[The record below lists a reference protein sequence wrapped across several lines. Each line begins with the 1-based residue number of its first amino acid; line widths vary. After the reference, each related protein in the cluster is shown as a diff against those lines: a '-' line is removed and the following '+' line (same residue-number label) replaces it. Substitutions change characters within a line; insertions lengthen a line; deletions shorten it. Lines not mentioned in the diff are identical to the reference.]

1 VSEVSDVNHLMMII
15 ASINDHRRTVMGR
28 LNVDLNDVRN
38 EYFVVTSMKDLFE
51 NVASQNI
58 VDFIKETHFYKQL

>member
-1 VSEVSDVNHLMMII
+1 
-15 ASINDHRRTVMGR
+15 MGR